1 METKDKGEKTAKV
14 LIGDIEGNHQKFS
27 HYIELRHEDY
37 EVVCG
42 NYVRLTD
49 DGRKHFSGTH
59 RGWDVNYSNYSIELC
74 DKPKEDNTAAKEI
87 GRKLK
92 MLKVERGL
100 TSAAVCE
107 KAGIKAPTLT
117 AIENGYYNVGIRQI
131 TEVAAALGAH
141 IEIVKDEA

>member
-1 METKDKGEKTAKV
+1 MADVVQISGLVENQARFEHLLSTDPGFDTSVKGAIRKV
-14 LIGDIEGNHQKFS
+14 LKEARGKISEDAKS
-27 HYIELRHEDY
+27 YIQ
-37 EVVCG
+37 
-42 NYVRLTD
+42 
-49 DGRKHFSGTH
+49 
-59 RGWDVNYSNYSIELC
+59 
-74 DKPKEDNTAAKEI
+74 DNTAAKEI

-141 IEIVKDEA
+141 IEIVKNEA

>member
-1 METKDKGEKTAKV
+1 MANKFEMHFHGPVGEHIDTVKEMTVNIGSDGTVTKDKG
-14 LIGDIEGNHQKFS
+14 
-27 HYIELRHEDY
+27 
-37 EVVCG
+37 
-42 NYVRLTD
+42 
-49 DGRKHFSGTH
+49 
-59 RGWDVNYSNYSIELC
+59 
-74 DKPKEDNTAAKEI
+74 DNTAAKEI

-131 TEVAAALGAH
+131 TEVAAALDAH
-141 IEIVKDEA
+141 IEIVKNEA

>member
-1 METKDKGEKTAKV
+1 MADKFEMHFHGPVGEHIDTVKEMTVNIGSDGTVTKDK
-14 LIGDIEGNHQKFS
+14 
-27 HYIELRHEDY
+27 
-37 EVVCG
+37 C
-42 NYVRLTD
+42 
-49 DGRKHFSGTH
+49 
-59 RGWDVNYSNYSIELC
+59 
-74 DKPKEDNTAAKEI
+74 DNTAAKEI

-141 IEIVKDEA
+141 IEIVKDEQA

>member
-1 METKDKGEKTAKV
+1 MANNFVMNFHGPVGEQIEHVDQMTVNIGSDGTMTKDKG
-14 LIGDIEGNHQKFS
+14 
-27 HYIELRHEDY
+27 
-37 EVVCG
+37 
-42 NYVRLTD
+42 
-49 DGRKHFSGTH
+49 
-59 RGWDVNYSNYSIELC
+59 
-74 DKPKEDNTAAKEI
+74 DNTAAKEI

-131 TEVAAALGAH
+131 TEVAVALDAH
-141 IEIVKDEA
+141 IEIVKNEA

>member
-1 METKDKGEKTAKV
+1 MAKNNFEMHFHGPVGEHIDTVKEMTVNIGIDGTVTKDKG
-14 LIGDIEGNHQKFS
+14 
-27 HYIELRHEDY
+27 
-37 EVVCG
+37 
-42 NYVRLTD
+42 
-49 DGRKHFSGTH
+49 
-59 RGWDVNYSNYSIELC
+59 
-74 DKPKEDNTAAKEI
+74 DNTAAKEI

-107 KAGIKAPTLT
+107 RAGIKAPTLT

>member
-1 METKDKGEKTAKV
+1 MNTENVKDKG
-14 LIGDIEGNHQKFS
+14 
-27 HYIELRHEDY
+27 
-37 EVVCG
+37 
-42 NYVRLTD
+42 
-49 DGRKHFSGTH
+49 
-59 RGWDVNYSNYSIELC
+59 
-74 DKPKEDNTAAKEI
+74 DNTAAKEV
-87 GRKLK
+87 GKKLK

-107 KAGIKAPTLT
+107 RAGIKAPTLT

>member
-1 METKDKGEKTAKV
+1 MNFHGPVGEQIEHVDQMTVNIGSDGTVTKDKG
-14 LIGDIEGNHQKFS
+14 
-27 HYIELRHEDY
+27 
-37 EVVCG
+37 
-42 NYVRLTD
+42 
-49 DGRKHFSGTH
+49 
-59 RGWDVNYSNYSIELC
+59 
-74 DKPKEDNTAAKEI
+74 DNTAAKEI

-141 IEIVKDEA
+141 IEIVKNEA